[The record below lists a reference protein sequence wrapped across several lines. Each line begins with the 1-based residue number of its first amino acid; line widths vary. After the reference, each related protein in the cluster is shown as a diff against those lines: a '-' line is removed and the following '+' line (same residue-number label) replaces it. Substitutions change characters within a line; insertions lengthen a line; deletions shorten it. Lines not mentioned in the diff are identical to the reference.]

1 MAKVETI
8 KPIKAKG
15 LAKIY
20 GTTAKKIRELN
31 NLKVGQT
38 IKPGSIVK
46 LGKGVGGS
54 AQGVADYVA
63 PPSAQMLYVDPAPAY
78 APILSYLNQQASSAS
93 DRYKINKESI
103 KNIFGDL
110 ASIAE
115 KDAVRIEDQFKRS
128 IAEQQQSLAARTAE
142 ARTAQSAGEAQ
153 AAETATERGA
163 GPEMAGSPTAT
174 ATEEGIARSNEY
186 ATTWQALQ
194 NATQQQMQAD
204 ISARGAGYGQ
214 QEVGAIQQ
222 LAQSLED
229 RLLAIGGNTAQ
240 VQADIAAARIS
251 GQQQVA
257 QASYGQLQQDAAMKA
272 QMQVAKAAG
281 AGGGSGTTAKT
292 STGASG
298 SKKAVL
304 SFVNTKFGTKAKNT
318 VAQQLD
324 DINAGGYKS
333 WQQAMTAFRNKY
345 GSQWKTGVET
355 KVEEYFRKNYSV
367 TQPTVGTTKYT
378 KDIFGFK
385 QRILDGGYS
394 EGDYNKFMK
403 PIRQAERTKG
413 VNDAASA
420 LTAWR
425 EAYGKAFGT
434 KDSSGKITPAKPPAE
449 ARDYASYYFNN
460 IWSK

>member
-1 MAKVETI
+1 MAKVEVTQ
-8 KPIKAKG
+8 PVKAKK
-15 LAKIY
+15 LAQIY

-31 NLKVGQT
+31 NLKVGQV
-38 IKPGSIVK
+38 IKPGSIVR

-54 AQGVADYVA
+54 APGLANYVA
-63 PPSAQMLYVDPAPAY
+63 PPSAQMLYVDPTPAFAPV
-78 APILSYLNQQASSAS
+78 LSYLNQQASAAS

-128 IAEQQQSLAARTAE
+128 IAQQQQDLATRTAE

-240 VQADIAAARIS
+240 VQADIAAAKIA

-257 QASYGQLQQDAAMKA
+257 QASYSQLQQDAAMKA

-281 AGGGSGTTAKT
+281 AGTGGGTTAKA
-292 STGASG
+292 STGAAG

-304 SFVNTKFGTKAKNT
+304 SFVNTKFGAKAKT
-318 VAQQLD
+318 TIAQQLD

-355 KVEEYFRKNYSV
+355 KVEEYFRKNYSI
-367 TQPTVGTTKYT
+367 TNSAIETPTPKPKSYS

-385 QRILDGGYS
+385 QRVLDGGNS
-394 EGDYNKFMK
+394 EADYNQFIGTIRTVEKAGAADAVEALANWRKVFKKKFGSI
-403 PIRQAERTKG
+403 PSETK
-413 VNDAASA
+413 
-420 LTAWR
+420 
-425 EAYGKAFGT
+425 
-434 KDSSGKITPAKPPAE
+434 
-449 ARDYASYYFNN
+449 DYASYYFNN
-460 IWSK
+460 IWKP